1 MKEKIKIEIDLIR
14 DTLRN
19 IFIVMFAIM
28 SGEVSLFYK
37 LVKKFSDLDFVIFI
51 VGFVFLLFLLK
62 IRNFKREE
70 INNLLRKMEE

>member
-1 MKEKIKIEIDLIR
+1 MEKIKIEIDLIR

-28 SGEVSLFYK
+28 SGEITFFYK
-37 LVKKFSDLDFVIFI
+37 LVKKFSYLDFVIFI
-51 VGFVFLLFLLK
+51 LGFIFLLFLLK

-70 INNLLRKMEE
+70 INNLLKKMEE